1 MSGVYIETCYDVYA
15 DMSDDSASPYLRISG
30 LCIYGQTKETVASLL
45 PAQIS
50 VRIGAGATSTF
61 TTGSEPTNG
70 AYSPLGNWMEHYI
83 KFTAPDEEESNLTI
97 PNNGSAF
104 TISVTITPNSGSAVS
119 FTESAC
125 GIYPVTSS
133 QPAEMTTGRI
143 YEFTCSK
150 TLPVD
155 SSHRVAGSLSWFP
168 HYADYPTTESVEYVF
183 VDAYTPIEEA
193 TASFNKFYC
202 AIDNHDSL
210 PSVEGAR
217 ADSNISVKVYYNTA
231 DFYNGVLITD
241 IKLAVTT
248 MPRSYTEVD
257 TNLYPDIDSSKT
269 VITASPAD
277 TAINGIYVARY
288 ARLSIQVFP
297 RLKYRSRTQNYYLG
311 KLSVSDGT
319 KPAQYFTFD
328 ANNTV
333 SVPTYPT
340 YSYDGS
346 TGQHV
351 INDLGTLNYYGQLS
365 DRWTRGHIN
374 TFTIGVQVYGY
385 FIPSITNFSV
395 HRCVVDSGGSY
406 IYNGTRY
413 SKNDYGAYCL
423 IEWGVKF
430 TPLGNSNTRNMT
442 IKYGTTTQTITLTA
456 YEQSG
461 YMVVP
466 ANTERTMDVTIRLWD
481 KYTTG
486 GVSATTRLS
495 TAGVL
500 IDWLSGGKGMAVGK
514 VAETRNMLDINP
526 DWRLL
531 FYQATVGNYNGT
543 TDADLI
549 AWMHDIDDRLTA
561 IENSETAN

>member
-1 MSGVYIETCYDVYA
+1 
-15 DMSDDSASPYLRISG
+15 MSDDDASPYIRING
-30 LCIYGQTKETVASLL
+30 LCIYGQTESAIAALL
-45 PAQIS
+45 PAQVS
-50 VRIGAGATSTF
+50 VSIGSGEASTF
-61 TTGSEPTNG
+61 TTGSKHTNG
-70 AYSPLGNWMEHYI
+70 AYSPLGNWMDYYI
-83 KFTAPDEEESNLTI
+83 KLTAPDEEESNITI
-97 PNNGSAF
+97 PNNGNAF
-104 TISVTITPNSGSAVS
+104 TINVTVTPNGGSAIS
-119 FTESAC
+119 FTERAC
-125 GIYPVTSS
+125 GIYPVASS
-133 QPAEMTTGRI
+133 QPEEMTTGRA

-150 TLPVD
+150 TIPVD
-155 SSHRVAGSLSWFP
+155 SSHRVTGSLSWFP
-168 HYADYPTTESVEYVF
+168 HYADYPTTNAIEYLF
-183 VDAYTPIEEA
+183 VDPYTTVEET

-202 AIDNHDSL
+202 AVANADYL

-217 ADSNISVKVYYNTA
+217 ADSNISLKVYYNTP
-231 DFYNGVLITD
+231 DFYTGVLITD

-248 MPRSYTEVD
+248 IPRDWDDVD
-257 TNLYPDIDSSKT
+257 QNMHPEIDSSKT
-269 VITASPAD
+269 VITATPSYTD
-277 TAINGIYVARY
+277 INGIYVARY
-288 ARLSIQVFP
+288 ARLTIQVFP
-297 RLKYRSRTQNYYLG
+297 KLKYRSRNEHYYLG
-311 KLSVSDGT
+311 KLYVDDGMGSGQ
-319 KPAQYFTFD
+319 ACSFD

-333 SVPTYPT
+333 SMPTYPT
-340 YSYDGS
+340 YIYDGE
-346 TGQHV
+346 TGEYHIQT
-351 INDLGTLNYYGQLS
+351 IGTLNYNGLLY
-365 DRWTRGHIN
+365 DRWAPHYGYTY
-374 TFTIGVQVYGY
+374 TIGVQVYGY
-385 FIPSITNFSV
+385 FIPSITTFSV
-395 HRCVVDSGGSY
+395 HRCAVNSSGSY
-406 IYNGTRY
+406 IYDGTRY

-430 TPLGNSNTRNMT
+430 TSLGDSNTRNMT

-486 GVSATTRLS
+486 GVTSTTRLS

-561 IENSETAN
+561 LENSETAN